1 MSYRILTNK
10 NGAINNITYQQVLD
24 YNENNPNDIYLILK
38 NYDDNRENIILYTS
52 DIKMSPESY
61 TVKYNI

>member
-1 MSYRILTNK
+1 M
-10 NGAINNITYQQVLD
+10 
-24 YNENNPNDIYLILK
+24 IYIILK
-38 NYDDNRENIILYTS
+38 NYDDNRENIILYTI